1 MILPAGWVATHPSI
15 SRVLRLCLLAIT
27 WWSVGYC
34 AVTWIGG
41 GRRGIMRG
49 VRFSALSDHQRLHD
63 CSHPDLILNGTG
75 SCSCIRTP
83 GRLVANGSL
92 CDDRAFHSFIIIRA
106 RVKLFMPVL
115 NCCALWL
122 GGRLVWLLL
131 AHYSVLPTE
140 RKRAQCLKQRL
151 IIIHVPQDYRH
162 KNISNYLPQKV

>member
-41 GRRGIMRG
+41 GRRGIMHG

-122 GGRLVWLLL
+122 GGRFG
-131 AHYSVLPTE
+131 S
-140 RKRAQCLKQRL
+140 CLH
-151 IIIHVPQDYRH
+151 IIQYCQLNVREH
-162 KNISNYLPQKV
+162 SA